1 LKPSSATSD
10 GGIGSARRPLTFSFT
25 ASIAIQTINVM
36 TGIALAR
43 ILGPHGRGELAAVLL
58 WPTLIAAIGSLG
70 VIEATT
76 FHAAR
81 STTAP
86 GTLLGSALVIALVQ
100 SAACVAVGA
109 AILPLVLAH
118 YDATTV
124 RAAYLF
130 LTFIPLN
137 LVTLSLMA
145 VLNGQQRFAQFHA
158 LRLLVAGGTGSA
170 ILTLRLI
177 DNLTIE
183 NAVLVY
189 VGATLCTGLVAA
201 AMLVRFVPSLGFSAG
216 LSRQLLTFGLQSHTG
231 SVTWM
236 MNERLDQLVIS
247 IFLAPVQLGLYV
259 TAVTMTS
266 LTSLVGSSVATAAFP
281 VVARLDAA
289 DQRRDAVRR
298 FVRLTLAVSIAVAL
312 PVAVLAPTL
321 IGFFFKAAYLD
332 ATGVCRLLMVAA
344 VILSTNRVLGACLK
358 ALGRPLDAGLA
369 EFMALGVTA
378 GGLALLLPMLGIMG
392 AAIVSLLAY
401 AVSTGWMLHR
411 VGKALDVSVGSILFI
426 DRRDVRRLIEMV
438 WPAQRRVEQAVKA
451 GE

>member
-1 LKPSSATSD
+1 LTSV
-10 GGIGSARRPLTFSFT
+10 RRPLTFSFT
-25 ASIAIQTINVM
+25 ASIAIQAMNVM

-81 STTAP
+81 ATTAP
-86 GTLLGSALVIALVQ
+86 GTLLGSALALALVQ
-100 SAACVAVGA
+100 SVVCVAVGA

-118 YDATTV
+118 YDPAAL
-124 RAAYLF
+124 RAGYIFMA
-130 LTFIPLN
+130 FIPVN

-145 VLNGQQRFAQFHA
+145 VLNGLQRFAQFHA
-158 LRLLVAGGTGSA
+158 LRLLVAGGTGCA

-177 DNLTIE
+177 DILTVE

-189 VGATLCTGLVAA
+189 VGATLLTGLVAA
-201 AMLVRFVPSLGFSAG
+201 AMLVRFLPSLRFSPT

-247 IFLAPVQLGLYV
+247 VFLAPVQLGLYV

-266 LTSLVGSSVATAAFP
+266 LTALVGSSVATAAFP
-281 VVARLDAA
+281 VVAQMDAG
-289 DQRRDAVRR
+289 DRRRDAVRG
-298 FVRLTLAVSIAVAL
+298 FVRLALAVSIAVAL
-312 PVAVLAPTL
+312 PVALLAPTL
-321 IGFFFKAAYLD
+321 IGFFFKSAYLD

-358 ALGRPLDAGLA
+358 ALGRPLDVGLA
-369 EFMALGVTA
+369 EFMALGVTV
-378 GGLALLLPMLGIMG
+378 GGLALLLPVLGIMG

-401 AVSTGWMLHR
+401 TVSTGWMLQR
-411 VGKALDVSVGSILFI
+411 VGKALDASVASILFI
-426 DRRDVRRLIEMV
+426 DRGDVRRLVHMI
-438 WPAQRRVEQAVKA
+438 WPAQRHVEQAIEG
-451 GE
+451 GER